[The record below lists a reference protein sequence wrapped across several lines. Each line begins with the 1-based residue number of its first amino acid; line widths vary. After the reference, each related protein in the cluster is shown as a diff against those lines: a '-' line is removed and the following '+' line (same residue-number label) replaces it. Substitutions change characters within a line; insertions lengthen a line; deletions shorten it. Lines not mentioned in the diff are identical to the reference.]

1 LWICLVIDGKLKF
14 TESIMVNFILD
25 CVFEGIS
32 KGINIDGRLILD
44 LVIIGWM
51 SLFFYLFFFKYFWL
65 CWGHFILSNFKM
77 LDIKFMMLSIE
88 FLKEIIIRF
97 SCSTLLLFRRLRH
110 NFIDIKLHKRAFLTL
125 GIFSSGSFNSFI
137 FKVSHFKSG

>member
-1 LWICLVIDGKLKF
+1 VIDGKLKF

-51 SLFFYLFFFKYFWL
+51 SLFLYLLFFKYF
-65 CWGHFILSNFKM
+65 
-77 LDIKFMMLSIE
+77 
-88 FLKEIIIRF
+88 
-97 SCSTLLLFRRLRH
+97 
-110 NFIDIKLHKRAFLTL
+110 
-125 GIFSSGSFNSFI
+125 
-137 FKVSHFKSG
+137 